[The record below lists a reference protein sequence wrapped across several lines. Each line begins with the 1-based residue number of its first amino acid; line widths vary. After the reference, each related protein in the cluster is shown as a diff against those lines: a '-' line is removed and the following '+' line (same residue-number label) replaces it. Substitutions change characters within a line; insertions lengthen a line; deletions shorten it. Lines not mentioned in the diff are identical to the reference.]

1 MTDNGNCSQ
10 ICNNTV
16 GSYQCLCRDGYELA
30 NDSHTCDGK
39 HKIFDMLF
47 R

>member
-10 ICNNTV
+10 MCNNTV
-16 GSYQCLCRDGYELA
+16 GSYQCLCWDGYELA

-39 HKIFDMLF
+39 HNMLDII
-47 R
+47 